1 MPRQLGK
8 FVVRGIP
15 NSHQVINGKG
25 SSGGVGRPRM
35 SKFAQFL
42 RRSIVRM
49 IAPLAYTTV
58 IGGMALS
65 VLFAFLPGAWALGR
79 RKTPDLE

>member
-1 MPRQLGK
+1 MLRQLGK

-15 NSHQVINGKG
+15 NSLQVINGKG
-25 SSGGVGRPRM
+25 SFGCVGRPRT

-42 RRSIVRM
+42 RSSIVGM

-58 IGGMALS
+58 FGGMAFLP
-65 VLFAFLPGAWALGR
+65 VALLPGAWALGR